1 MARKKKAYIGAVV
14 AVAFASLSAFLL
26 SSCALLGGKR
36 GGTKTDSDSVRGQN
50 PLQQDSI
57 RREEEGIEDM
67 PRVMYGVP
75 YQRYEEMRKVPS
87 SPQGKEERDSLMQED
102 SEV

>member
-26 SSCALLGGKR
+26 LGCALFGGKK
-36 GGTKTDSDSVRGQN
+36 GGTKTDSDSVRSQN

-57 RREEEGIEDM
+57 RREEERIEDM

-75 YQRYEEMRKVPS
+75 YQRYEEMRKTPS

-102 SEV
+102 SEA

>member
-1 MARKKKAYIGAVV
+1 MARRKKAYIGAVV
-14 AVAFASLSAFLL
+14 AVAFASLSAF
-26 SSCALLGGKR
+26 CCRVVPFWRKK
-36 GGTKTDSDSVRGQN
+36 GGTKTDSDSVRDQN

-57 RREEEGIEDM
+57 RREEERIEDM

-87 SPQGKEERDSLMQED
+87 SPQGKEERDSLMQKD
-102 SEV
+102 SEA

>member
-1 MARKKKAYIGAVV
+1 MAVT
-14 AVAFASLSAFLL
+14 FASLSAFLL
-26 SSCALLGGKR
+26 SGCALWGGKK
-36 GGTKTDSDSVRGQN
+36 GGMKTDSDSVRGQN

-57 RREEEGIEDM
+57 RREEERIEDM

-75 YQRYEEMRKVPS
+75 YQRYEEMRKVSS

-102 SEV
+102 SEA

>member
-1 MARKKKAYIGAVV
+1 MARRKKVCIGSVL
-14 AVAFASLSAFLL
+14 AVAFASLSVLFL
-26 SSCALLGGKR
+26 SGCALLGGER

-57 RREEEGIEDM
+57 RREEEKIEDM

-75 YQRYEEMRKVPS
+75 YQRYEEMRKVPP
-87 SPQGKEERDSLMQED
+87 SPQGKEKRDSLMQED
-102 SEV
+102 SEA